1 MDVEA
6 LTFLQGVDLKGEYK
20 DRTRAND
27 KSSWPDMECSDELA
41 QKSSNSNEV
50 ILVHFLVISFP
61 TYYLTTLE

>member
-6 LTFLQGVDLKGEYK
+6 LAFLQGADLKGEYK

-27 KSSWPDMECSDELA
+27 KSSWPDMECRDELA

-50 ILVHFLVISFP
+50 ILVHFPVISFP

>member
-6 LTFLQGVDLKGEYK
+6 LTFLQGAGLKGEYK

-41 QKSSNSNEV
+41 KKSSNSNEV
-50 ILVHFLVISFP
+50 ILVHSPVISFP